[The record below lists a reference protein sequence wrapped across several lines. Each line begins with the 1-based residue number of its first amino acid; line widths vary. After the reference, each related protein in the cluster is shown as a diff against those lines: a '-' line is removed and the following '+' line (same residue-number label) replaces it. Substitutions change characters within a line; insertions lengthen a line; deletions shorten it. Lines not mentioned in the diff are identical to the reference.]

1 MSFNAFIGGIE
12 PGGLTDDLE
21 VKILICFLLKNMEQ
35 PLSFDQINEVLQQ
48 TGFVNYFEFVE
59 AISDLQRTEHI
70 CSVTGEDGEEAF
82 QLTEIGAAMAQTFH
96 GTLPLTVREKT
107 VETAGQLINRQK
119 QMQDIEVN
127 YHAISDGYVLTM
139 KMKDIGSDLMDLQL
153 FIPTEDECIELRENI
168 YKDPLLL
175 YKTMLAVLFG
185 NFEEGKQL
193 MEEKLK

>member
-21 VKILICFLLKNMEQ
+21 VKILICFLLKKMEQ
-35 PLSFDQINEVLQQ
+35 PLTFDQINEVLQQ

-59 AISDLQRTEHI
+59 AISDLQHTEHI
-70 CSVTGEDGEEAF
+70 ASSTNEDGEETFA
-82 QLTEIGAAMAQTFH
+82 LTEIGAAMAQTFH
-96 GTLPLTVREKT
+96 NTLPLTVREKT
-107 VETAGQLINRQK
+107 VETAWQLIHRKK
-119 QMQDIEVN
+119 QMQDIEVG
-127 YHAISDGYVLTM
+127 YHAIADGYLLTM
-139 KMKDIGSDLMDLQL
+139 KMKDIGSDLMDLKL

-193 MEEKLK
+193 LEEKLQ

>member
-21 VKILICFLLKNMEQ
+21 VKILICFLLKKMEQ
-35 PLSFDQINEVLQQ
+35 PLTFDQINEVLQQ

-59 AISDLQRTEHI
+59 AISDLQHTEHI
-70 CSVTGEDGEEAF
+70 CSTTNEDGEEAF
-82 QLTEIGAAMAQTFH
+82 ALTDIGGAMAQTFH
-96 GTLPLTVREKT
+96 NTLPLTVREKT
-107 VETAGQLINRQK
+107 VETAWQLIHRQK
-119 QMQDIEVN
+119 QMQDIEVG
-127 YHAISDGYVLTM
+127 YHAIDDGYMLTM
-139 KMKDIGSDLMDLQL
+139 KMKDIGSDLMDLKL

-185 NFEEGKQL
+185 NFEEGKEL
-193 MEEKLK
+193 LEEKLQ